1 MAFAHPTLANGV
13 RLHHDKVRE
22 QHVLLFPEGA
32 LVLNETAV
40 EVLEL
45 CDGERSLDDVA
56 AVLERA
62 LRRGRREGRRLRA
75 ARRDR
80 REGAG
85 SRCQRLRHPASSRR

>member
-1 MAFAHPTLANGV
+1 MPIERPKLATGV

-40 EVLEL
+40 EVLAL

-56 AVLERA
+56 AVLSERYDGA
-62 LRRGRREGRRLRA
+62 DVREDVSELLDGIGERGLVVDANG
-75 ARRDR
+75 
-80 REGAG
+80 
-85 SRCQRLRHPASSRR
+85 

>member
-1 MAFAHPTLANGV
+1 MAFARPKLATGV

-45 CDGERSLDDVA
+45 CDGERTLDDVA
-56 AVLERA
+56 AVLSERY
-62 LRRGRREGRRLRA
+62 
-75 ARRDR
+75 
-80 REGAG
+80 EGADVKDDVSELLDG
-85 SRCQRLRHPASSRR
+85 IGERGLVVDGEVG

>member
-1 MAFAHPTLANGV
+1 MPIEHPKLATGV

-40 EVLEL
+40 EVLAL

-56 AVLERA
+56 ALLSERYDGA
-62 LRRGRREGRRLRA
+62 DVKDDVSELLDGIGERGLVVDANG
-75 ARRDR
+75 
-80 REGAG
+80 
-85 SRCQRLRHPASSRR
+85 